1 MQRLTKQMP
10 WPDRLLKNVN
20 SWGKR
25 GKHTI
30 QRRHLKTL
38 NRNGKRFDWENGA
51 LIHLETDRTEE
62 KLVHPDFISEIPGI
76 ETEAD
81 YEDIVGPQS
90 SSEGYKPMMAQKI
103 AAACQSAGHDKNV
116 T

>member
-1 MQRLTKQMP
+1 MNQ
-10 WPDRLLKNVN
+10 
-20 SWGKR
+20 
-25 GKHTI
+25 
-30 QRRHLKTL
+30 
-38 NRNGKRFDWENGA
+38 NGKKFDWKNDDLA
-51 LIHLETDRTEE
+51 NLETDRTEE